1 MDHSPKGEPTTCNS
15 TQGWS
20 PGVVIV
26 TSFCSWHLG
35 FIRDLEEWKDLLE
48 TLRLAGKELL
58 SQGVHPVVLN
68 CPHRIQWTDSNE
80 TWAEAQLN
88 SLRYNRLLTEFAQQP
103 PWRLLNLHAL
113 MAACG
118 NECNKDRV
126 HARPP
131 VYDAAVQPDDLSHSE
146 DFSLSDDTLEFKRM
160 ADAFARQELAPNGAA
175 WDAGHIFPLDTIRA
189 AAGLGFGAMYVPEDV
204 GGSGLSRLDAA
215 VVFEE
220 LSYGDVPVTAYLSIH
235 NMVAGVI
242 DRYGTPQQR
251 EMYLPRMATAEVL
264 ASYCLTEPGSGSD
277 AASLKTTAKRDGD
290 DYVLTGSKAFISG
303 GSVSDLYLVMARTG
317 APGPKGISAFLVEKG
332 APGLSFGKREEK
344 LGWNAQP
351 TTAVIMDGVRV
362 PARARVGVEGQ
373 GFAIAMAALDG
384 GRVNIG
390 ACSLGG
396 AAFCL
401 DAAARHARER
411 RQFGRPLADFQA
423 TQFRLADMATALHAS
438 RLAVRH
444 AARALDAGAPQ
455 ATMACAMAKRLATD
469 ACYDLTN
476 DALQLLGGYGY
487 LKEYPVERY
496 MRDLRVHSILE
507 GTNEIMRVIISR
519 ELERLGGV

>member
-1 MDHSPKGEPTTCNS
+1 MHSWPDSRSPPSPLPT
-15 TQGWS
+15 Q
-20 PGVVIV
+20 
-26 TSFCSWHLG
+26 
-35 FIRDLEEWKDLLE
+35 
-48 TLRLAGKELL
+48 
-58 SQGVHPVVLN
+58 
-68 CPHRIQWTDSNE
+68 
-80 TWAEAQLN
+80 
-88 SLRYNRLLTEFAQQP
+88 
-103 PWRLLNLHAL
+103 
-113 MAACG
+113 
-118 NECNKDRV
+118 
-126 HARPP
+126 
-131 VYDAAVQPDDLSHSE
+131 
-146 DFSLSDDTLEFKRM
+146 
-160 ADAFARQELAPNGAA
+160 
-175 WDAGHIFPLDTIRA
+175 
-189 AAGLGFGAMYVPEDV
+189 
-204 GGSGLSRLDAA
+204 
-215 VVFEE
+215 
-220 LSYGDVPVTAYLSIH
+220 
-235 NMVAGVI
+235 
-242 DRYGTPQQR
+242 
-251 EMYLPRMATAEVL
+251 
-264 ASYCLTEPGSGSD
+264 GSGSD
-277 AASLKTTAKRDGD
+277 AASLKTTAERDGD

-317 APGPKGISAFLVEKG
+317 APGHKGISAFLVEKVRRLCVWGDGEALPRQGWRARGAFLCLDVLEAPVFSWTSLLVLASPPTTPPHPPPPPLLSVPTSSTPPTSPPQG

-362 PARARVGVEGQ
+362 PARARVGAEGQ

-476 DALQLLGGYGY
+476 DALQLLGGYG
-487 LKEYPVERY
+487 
-496 MRDLRVHSILE
+496 
-507 GTNEIMRVIISR
+507 
-519 ELERLGGV
+519 

>member
-1 MDHSPKGEPTTCNS
+1 MLSQALRRVCQRASPLP
-15 TQGWS
+15 
-20 PGVVIV
+20 V
-26 TSFCSWHLG
+26 
-35 FIRDLEEWKDLLE
+35 RDAC
-48 TLRLAGKELL
+48 RLACL
-58 SQGVHPVVLN
+58 H
-68 CPHRIQWTDSNE
+68 T
-80 TWAEAQLN
+80 T
-88 SLRYNRLLTEFAQQP
+88 P
-103 PWRLLNLHAL
+103 P
-113 MAACG
+113 ACQ
-118 NECNKDRV
+118 
-126 HARPP
+126 
-131 VYDAAVQPDDLSHSE
+131 QPDDLSHSE

-215 VVFEE
+215 VVFEA